1 MIEGMDTKAAGYRR
15 KVNTINRVI
24 TALQRAGL
32 AFGPMQLL
40 TVPGRRSGEP
50 RTFPLAVLK
59 VQGGEYLIQAFP
71 KAAWVANVRA
81 AKEGTLSRGRRQR
94 RVRFVELPVAER
106 GPVLREVVAGGPP
119 SVGRRYVT
127 TGLAESPTPDGVA
140 AAAAAGRIA
149 VFRVEAAG
157 LGS

>member
-1 MIEGMDTKAAGYRR
+1 MDTKAAGYRR
-15 KVNTINRVI
+15 KVNTINRFI
-24 TALQRAGL
+24 TALQRAGV
-32 AFGPMQLL
+32 AFGPMELL

-59 VQGGEYLIQAFP
+59 IRGEQYLIQAFP

-81 AKEGTLSRGRRQR
+81 AGEGTLSRGRRSR

-106 GPVLREVVAGGPP
+106 GPVLREAVAAGAA

-149 VFRVEAAG
+149 VFRVVSGDAG
-157 LGS
+157 

>member
-1 MIEGMDTKAAGYRR
+1 MDTKAAGYRR
-15 KVNTINRVI
+15 KVNKINRFV

-32 AFGPMQLL
+32 AFGPTQLL

-50 RTFPLAVLK
+50 RTFPLAVLR
-59 VQGGEYLIQAFP
+59 VGGKRYLIQAFP

-81 AKEGTLSRGRRQR
+81 AGEGTLARGRRTS
-94 RVRFVELPVAER
+94 RVRFVEVPVEER
-106 GPVLREVVAGGPP
+106 RPVLREVVAAGPA

-140 AAAAAGRIA
+140 AAAERIA
-149 VFRVEAAG
+149 VFRLEDA
-157 LGS
+157 